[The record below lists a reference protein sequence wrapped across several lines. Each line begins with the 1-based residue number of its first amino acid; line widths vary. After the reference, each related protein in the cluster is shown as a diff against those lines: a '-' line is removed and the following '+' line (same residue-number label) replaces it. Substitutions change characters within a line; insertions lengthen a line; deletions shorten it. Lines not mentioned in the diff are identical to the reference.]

1 MSVISFRQSFHTG
14 QRVWAKFVKQNKNN
28 MLSEYYKE
36 CSRVGGWDWSQ
47 CRIEKVLEMS
57 AEEYDAFSVSL
68 MHSRP
73 GFSEYGGSDSDSP
86 YKPNRFFQFQSDE
99 EKADWL
105 AKRFLGV
112 ILVTAPGREPLA
124 VDPEGYSYARYVG
137 IGVRVSPP
145 KVREPG
151 NPVGRW
157 LVNGRETAIVESV
170 TPARSG
176 AQNHVRLIM
185 YDGEGKYVG
194 RTYYSMRAGNSILPL
209 RWEWAFSNPD
219 YEKVSPGALATIIEE
234 CDALDAALKQLA
246 EAEAAARRRK
256 EEKVRAEF
264 TSRKPEWAKAVVVAE
279 LRESDNDP
287 MSDYYGSH
295 QTRRVFLAWSKTDRD
310 GFAEMRKAAA
320 SFPPT
325 ADLATGPKD
334 YEHREKYSM
343 GNGYYL
349 AAECFDRD
357 GWKVRKLSLV
367 YPPYELEWEPKEAK

>member
-1 MSVISFRQSFHTG
+1 MSVISFRQSFRIG
-14 QRVWAKFVKQNKNN
+14 QRVWAKFVKLNKNN

-36 CSRVGGWDWSQ
+36 CSRGGGWDWSQ

-73 GFSEYGGSDSDSP
+73 GFSEYGGSNSDSP

-112 ILVTAPGREPLA
+112 ILVTAPEREPLA

-145 KVREPG
+145 EVRDPG

-157 LVNGRETAIVESV
+157 LIHGYETAVIESV
-170 TPARSG
+170 TPSSSG
-176 AQNHVRLIM
+176 AQHVRLIHF
-185 YDGEGKYVG
+185 DTEGKYAG
-194 RTYYSMRAGNSILPL
+194 RTGYSVRDGNYSNS
-209 RWEWAFSNPD
+209 WHWGWAFLNPD
-219 YEKVSPGALATIIEE
+219 HEKLSPEALDALSEE

-246 EAEAAARRRK
+246 EAEFVARRRK
-256 EEKVRAEF
+256 EEKARAEF
-264 TSRKPEWAKAVVVAE
+264 TARKPEWAKAVVVAE

-287 MSDYYGSH
+287 MSDYYGSY
-295 QTRRVFLAWSKTDRD
+295 QTRRVFLAWSSTDRD
-310 GFAEMRKAAA
+310 GFVEMRKAAA
-320 SFPPT
+320 LFPPT
-325 ADLATGPKD
+325 ADLANGPKD

-349 AAECFDRD
+349 AAEDFDRA

-367 YPPYELEWEPKEAK
+367 YPPYELEWEPKEVK